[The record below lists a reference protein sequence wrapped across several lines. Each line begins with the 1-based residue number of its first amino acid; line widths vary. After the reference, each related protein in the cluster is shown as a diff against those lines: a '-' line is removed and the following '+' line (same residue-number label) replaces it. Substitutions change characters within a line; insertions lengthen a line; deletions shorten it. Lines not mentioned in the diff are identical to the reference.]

1 MQDKRIIRVFPR
13 KTAATPDDA
22 LVRVAVP
29 PGLFDVADEVHI
41 SVTWTYDLPL
51 ADRLAYQWAQVAP
64 VKMGGPAYDDPGGD
78 FVPGMYVKKGYVMTS
93 RGCPNH
99 CWFCSV
105 PRREGTI
112 RELPLTEGHNLLDSN
127 ILACPEEHIKAVFS
141 MLAAGKKKYGK
152 PIEFTGGLEAA
163 RLKQWH
169 VHALRELRPK
179 QLFFAYDMPDDL
191 EPLVR
196 AGKMLHAVGFTDTSH
211 CLRAYVL
218 CGFKGD
224 TFAHATKRMAQTVA
238 AGFMPMAML
247 YRDKQGLRDDQWA
260 RWQRQFARP
269 AMMAKQYNIARISGG
284 TPSAESDCSAFD
296 GGNK

>member
-1 MQDKRIIRVFPR
+1 MRIIRVFPR
-13 KTAATPDDA
+13 KTSATPDDS
-22 LVRVAVP
+22 LVRVCRP
-29 PGLFDVADEVHI
+29 PVRFDDEADEIHI
-41 SVTWTYDLPL
+41 SVSWTYDIPIAEELEKVWK
-51 ADRLAYQWAQVAP
+51 YVAP
-64 VKMGGPAYDDPGGD
+64 TRIGGPAYDDPGGD

-112 RELPLTEGHNLLDSN
+112 REIPLTEGHNLLDSN
-127 ILACPEEHIKAVFS
+127 ILACSDEHIKAVFS
-141 MLAAGKKKYGK
+141 MLAAGKKKYKK
-152 PIEFTGGLEAA
+152 PVEFTGGLEAA

-169 VHALRELRPK
+169 VDALRELRPK
-179 QLFFAYDMPDDL
+179 QLFFAYDTPDDL
-191 EPLVR
+191 EPLIA
-196 AGKMLHAVGFTDTSH
+196 AGRMLHAAGFTDTSH

-224 TFAHATKRMAQTVA
+224 SFSAAQKRMEQTVA

-247 YRDKQGLRDDQWA
+247 FRGKDGARDDQWA

-269 AMMAKQYNIARISGG
+269 AMMAKAI
-284 TPSAESDCSAFD
+284 
-296 GGNK
+296 

>member
-1 MQDKRIIRVFPR
+1 MQNKRIIRVFPR
-13 KTAATPDDA
+13 KTAATPDDE
-22 LVRVAVP
+22 LVRIACP
-29 PGLFDVADEVHI
+29 PGLFDAADEVHI

-105 PRREGTI
+105 PKREGTI

-127 ILACPEEHIKAVFS
+127 ILACSDAHIKAVFA
-141 MLAAGKKKYGK
+141 MLAAGKKEYHK
-152 PIEFTGGLEAA
+152 PVEFTGGLEAA

-169 VHALRELRPK
+169 VDALRELRPK
-179 QLFFAYDMPDDL
+179 QLFFAYDTPDDL
-191 EPLVR
+191 EPLIH
-196 AGKMLHAVGFTDTSH
+196 AGKMLHAAGFTDTSH

-224 TFAHATKRMAQTVA
+224 TFDAATKRMAQTMA

-247 YRDKQGLRDDQWA
+247 YRGKDGERDGQWA

-269 AMMAKQYNIARISGG
+269 AMMAKAN
-284 TPSAESDCSAFD
+284 
-296 GGNK
+296 